1 MVPSYT
7 DDLGVNVNAWSPLD
21 DYHANGFVPSFVKLA
36 QSMAMRPP
44 EGYTE
49 KGARELAAR
58 YATAYDEGPGADP
71 ARVAAE
77 QQFAETQP
85 ALVVVVDESFSD
97 LSVMS
102 GASWGYAGPVRYN
115 SVGDAVMR
123 GSLAVST
130 SGGGTCNTEFEFLCG
145 VSLGLVGQGIYPFSF
160 FDLSEA
166 PSLPRQ
172 FDALGYATVAM
183 HPNLASNYNRMVVYP
198 DLGFQ
203 EFLDIDDFEGA
214 PWYHS
219 GVSDAATFERILELL
234 REDPGPQ
241 LIYDLTMQNHSAYN
255 QNNLGGCRATPSRG
269 STTTRTR
276 SSPSTWPAS
285 RRATARSR
293 SSWPRCGAWTARWR
307 CSSWATT
314 SPTSASV

>member
-1 MVPSYT
+1 
-7 DDLGVNVNAWSPLD
+7 
-21 DYHANGFVPSFVKLA
+21 
-36 QSMAMRPP
+36 
-44 EGYTE
+44 
-49 KGARELAAR
+49 
-58 YATAYDEGPGADP
+58 
-71 ARVAAE
+71 
-77 QQFAETQP
+77 
-85 ALVVVVDESFSD
+85 
-97 LSVMS
+97 
-102 GASWGYAGPVRYN
+102 
-115 SVGDAVMR
+115 MR

-255 QNNLGGCRATPSRG
+255 QNNLGGGCRATPSRG

-314 SPTSASV
+314 SPTSASG